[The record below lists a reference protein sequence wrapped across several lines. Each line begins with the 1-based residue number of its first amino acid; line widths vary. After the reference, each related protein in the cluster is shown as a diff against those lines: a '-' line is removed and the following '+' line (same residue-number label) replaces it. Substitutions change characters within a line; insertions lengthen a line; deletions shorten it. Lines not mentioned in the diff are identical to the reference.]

1 MYRRSWENLFYELNT
16 QLQIELNNT
25 INTIT
30 TSVNNVTNTTNDAE
44 IKVKLNIIMAVVG
57 FTFLIILL
65 LTVFTVIFERKE
77 IKVIFSKKVN
87 VTNQSQ
93 QISDE

>member
-1 MYRRSWENLFYELNT
+1 
-16 QLQIELNNT
+16 
-25 INTIT
+25 
-30 TSVNNVTNTTNDAE
+30 
-44 IKVKLNIIMAVVG
+44 MAVVG